1 MAYTVKGYNKYPNLH
16 YFTTNMGSIRSN
28 MAIQILNLESR
39 EELLEI

>member
-1 MAYTVKGYNKYPNLH
+1 MAYTVKGYSKYPNLH

>member
-1 MAYTVKGYNKYPNLH
+1 MAYTVKGYSKYPNLH

-28 MAIQILNLESR
+28 MAMQILNLESR